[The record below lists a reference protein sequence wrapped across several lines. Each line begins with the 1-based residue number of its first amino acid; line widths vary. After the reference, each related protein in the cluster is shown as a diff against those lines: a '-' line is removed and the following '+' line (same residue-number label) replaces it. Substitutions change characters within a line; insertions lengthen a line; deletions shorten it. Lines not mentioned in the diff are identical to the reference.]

1 MDNNLNEIQNLL
13 SQQKYKELVQR
24 SSELYDLS
32 NPPSH
37 LFLYYK
43 LLGLFH
49 IGQFYK
55 SFDLIQSID
64 DSKLDDKIKKDINQ
78 KKLKI
83 EQLMKQPK
91 QKLTQKQINYILDF
105 IKPFKGI
112 PHEMAIYE
120 VEKKKKGLEKQLQ
133 KLEIYPILI
142 PKLKEKIIDKYYDSF
157 VLPGTMVG
165 IIAGQSI
172 GEKQTQSTLNTFH
185 SAGSSHQIVT
195 KGVPR
200 VEEIIST
207 VKKPKH
213 EISYIYLNK
222 SESLQTIQDVMK
234 TIHPHLVYTDFKT
247 IYKKENIVYY
257 NNLDDMPKWY
267 EYIFTFDKEKNDIIK
282 YDIKQFQNKKSIQF
296 TLDKEKLY
304 QNSIYQS
311 LIIKKL
317 NQKIDSLKNQ
327 MKMIV
332 LPSPTDISEI
342 HVIIT
347 DDDIKNDEQSN
358 ILIFKIIQELN
369 TTHISG
375 IPNIK
380 YAFPNPQNLRLI
392 QTSGSNLNK
401 VFQLPFVSIE
411 ETYSNN
417 IWEIYEILGIEAV
430 YSYLVKELSQIMN
443 GICFAHI
450 KLLSSKITLSGKIK
464 PINRYT
470 KRSEDSGGP
479 IGKSTFEEPLK
490 ILKQAALYTLTDPLT
505 SVSSC
510 ILAAKESPAGSG
522 LIDIIM
528 SK

>member
-1 MDNNLNEIQNLL
+1 MDNLNELQNLL
-13 SQQKYKELVQR
+13 SKKKYKELVQR
-24 SSELYDLS
+24 SSELYELS
-32 NPPSH
+32 NPPSQQ
-37 LFLYYK
+37 FLYYK
-43 LLGLFH
+43 SLGLFH
-49 IGQFYK
+49 MGEFYK
-55 SFDLIQSID
+55 SFEEFQSIN
-64 DSKLDDKIKKDINQ
+64 DSKLNDKIKKDINE
-78 KKLKI
+78 KI
-83 EQLMKQPK
+83 EQIQQLMKQPK
-91 QKLTQKQINYILDF
+91 QKLTQKQIDYILNF
-105 IKPFKGI
+105 IKPFQGI
-112 PHEMAIYE
+112 PHEMAAYE
-120 VEKKKKGLEKQLQ
+120 VEKKKKDLEMQLQ

-142 PKLKEKIIDKYYDSF
+142 PILKQKIIDKYYDSF

-222 SESLQTIQDVMK
+222 SESLHTIQDVMK
-234 TIHPHLVYTDFKT
+234 TIHPHLVYTDFKS
-247 IYKKENIVYY
+247 INKKEKIVYY
-257 NNLDDMPKWY
+257 KSLDDMPTWY
-267 EYIFTFDKEKNDIIK
+267 SCTFRLDSKNSDIIK
-282 YDIKQFQNKKSIQF
+282 HDRKQFENKKCIQF
-296 TLDKEKLY
+296 KLDKEKIY
-304 QNSIYQS
+304 QNDIYQS
-311 LIIKKL
+311 LIVNKI
-317 NQKIDSLKNQ
+317 NQKIYSLKNKMQ
-327 MKMIV
+327 MIV
-332 LPSPTDISEI
+332 LSSPTDVSEI
-342 HVIIT
+342 HIIIT
-347 DDDIKNDEQSN
+347 DDSIKDDEQSN
-358 ILIFKIIQELN
+358 IEIFKIIQELN

-380 YAFPNPQNLRLI
+380 YAFPNPQNLRMI

-401 VFQLPFVSIE
+401 IFQLPFVSIE

-417 IWEIYEILGIEAV
+417 IWEIYEMLGIEAV

-450 KLLSSKITLSGKIK
+450 KLLSSKITYSGKIK

-522 LIDIIM
+522 LVDIVM